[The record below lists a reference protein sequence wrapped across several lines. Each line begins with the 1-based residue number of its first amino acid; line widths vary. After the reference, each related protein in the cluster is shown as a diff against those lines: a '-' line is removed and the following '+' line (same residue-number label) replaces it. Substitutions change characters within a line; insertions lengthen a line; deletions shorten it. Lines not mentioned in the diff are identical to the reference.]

1 MSETAA
7 KERATFTI
15 SPAAKRL
22 VESAAE
28 QAGLSQSAWV
38 EKALVYCALRE
49 SAPASQPA
57 DEAYAEAL
65 ADEEE
70 AALADD
76 EFHQRGAA

>member
-1 MSETAA
+1 MRDTAT
-7 KERATFTI
+7 KERATFTL
-15 SPAAKRL
+15 SPAAKGL
-22 VESAAE
+22 AESCSE

-38 EKALVYCALRE
+38 EKAIVYYALRE
-49 SAPASQPA
+49 SGPTFQP
-57 DEAYAEAL
+57 DDQTFTEAL